1 MKVIW
6 TIVALLLLA
15 GLVVIFQPP
24 STPAGERSAR
34 DAASEISALVQH
46 AEDTVAKAPER
57 SEAPPATTP
66 TVPTVSRDPKPTP
79 TEPDLDRALAT
90 RAGETVAAAAAT
102 TPELTTDAPAAQAP
116 DAATKAKPT
125 AAPNTEPSAEPAPAK
140 PEDVAAGAEFTP
152 EIPKIAEAEIL
163 PSRFVKLPDGA
174 ISVDDAWTVRGVG
187 SAEAP
192 YEVSWEY
199 LSSAQDTY
207 TPRLGEKKIPA
218 RIAFLS
224 GKRVRI
230 SGYLAF
236 PLVAPTASECLVMLN
251 QWDGCCIGI
260 PPTPYDAIEV
270 KLATELKGWKK
281 HTINFGAVEGT
292 FKVEPYLVENWL
304 VGLYLIENAKI
315 NTEL

>member
-24 STPAGERSAR
+24 ATPAGERTAR
-34 DAASEISALVQH
+34 DAESEISALVQQ
-46 AEDTVAKAPER
+46 AEDTVADA
-57 SEAPPATTP
+57 SDGATPNATES
-66 TVPTVSRDPKPTP
+66 TQSTKSSSGSVVAAAPTP
-79 TEPDLDRALAT
+79 AQSEPDLDRALAASSGAT
-90 RAGETVAAAAAT
+90 ETTAVVT
-102 TPELTTDAPAAQAP
+102 KPEPQSDTPTAPKP
-116 DAATKAKPT
+116 DATGKP
-125 AAPNTEPSAEPAPAK
+125 EPSAEPTPAK
-140 PEDVAAGAEFTP
+140 PEEVAAGAEFTP
-152 EIPKIAEAEIL
+152 EMPKIAEAEIL

-174 ISVDDAWTVRGVG
+174 ISVDDAWTVRGSG
-187 SAEAP
+187 SSETP